1 MEAQLK
7 IKSQS
12 KCQIQKITT
21 SLPCFIQELAPF
33 ETFEKTFEM
42 SQNSRGRLLPSSRP
56 SIMTVRVRQ
65 YLVLLM
71 PLQGFSARY
80 SENSQ

>member
-1 MEAQLK
+1 MEAPLK

-33 ETFEKTFEM
+33 ETFERKKM
-42 SQNSRGRLLPSSRP
+42 SFKMFQKFHGRLLPSSRP
-56 SIMTVRVRQ
+56 SMSD
-65 YLVLLM
+65 Y
-71 PLQGFSARY
+71 P
-80 SENSQ
+80 

>member
-7 IKSQS
+7 TKSQS

-33 ETFEKTFEM
+33 ETFEKRLSNCFE
-42 SQNSRGRLLPSSRP
+42 NLAVVFCRRTGRPYLIIPDIADAITR
-56 SIMTVRVRQ
+56 IQRQ
-65 YLVLLM
+65 I
-71 PLQGFSARY
+71 Q
-80 SENSQ
+80 

>member
-1 MEAQLK
+1 MEAPLK

-33 ETFEKTFEM
+33 ETFERKK
-42 SQNSRGRLLPSSRP
+42 
-56 SIMTVRVRQ
+56 
-65 YLVLLM
+65 
-71 PLQGFSARY
+71 
-80 SENSQ
+80 

>member
-1 MEAQLK
+1 MEAPLK

-33 ETFEKTFEM
+33 ETFERKKRVSKCFKNFTVVCY
-42 SQNSRGRLLPSSRP
+42 RLVDRP
-56 SIMTVRVRQ
+56 CQTIPDLADAITRIQRQ
-65 YLVLLM
+65 I
-71 PLQGFSARY
+71 Q
-80 SENSQ
+80 